1 MCSISVI
8 LPIYNSERFLHHCI
22 DSILAQTFTD
32 WELLLID
39 DGSKDASGSICDK
52 YAAKDERIRVFHK
65 ENGGV
70 SSARNLGLDH
80 AKGEYVVFVDSDD
93 WVDDSYLNCLLPE
106 NREDLVCCSFEVEDS
121 YKRNNWN
128 VQLADSNETTE
139 ALEENLT
146 KFAFCS
152 VTCKSFRNSLIQ
164 ENNVRFHEEITQCE
178 DGLFVFD
185 YLSVCRCRVKTKSK
199 CSYHYRW
206 DSKERDMYKCFPM
219 EQSYLLM
226 RLLSERLV
234 TIQNIYQCSNA
245 VYLQHEMLC
254 SQIYNIYRTIKVNES
269 SLFKRISEYIKLLKN
284 DYVRDLLLD
293 KSFMRNRRHGIVS
306 YCLMRILYIYI
317 D

>member
-1 MCSISVI
+1 MCNISVI

-39 DGSKDASGSICDK
+39 DGSKDASGSICDE

-70 SSARNLGLDH
+70 SSARNIGLEH
-80 AKGEYVVFVDSDD
+80 AIGEYVVFVDSDD

-106 NREDLVCCSFEVEDS
+106 NREDLICCSFEVEDS

-128 VQLADSNETTE
+128 VLLADSNETTE
-139 ALEENLT
+139 ALKENLT

-164 ENNVRFHEEITQCE
+164 ENNVRFNEEITQCE

-185 YLSVCRCRVKTKSK
+185 YLSACRCKVKTKSE

-206 DSKERDMYKCFPM
+206 DSKERDMYKCFPK

-234 TIQNIYQCSNA
+234 AIQNIYQCSNA

-254 SQIYNIYRTIKVNES
+254 SQIYNIYRTIKENES
-269 SLFKRISEYIKLLKN
+269 FFFKKVSKYIQLLRNEYARNLLT
-284 DYVRDLLLD
+284 D
-293 KSFMRNRRHGIVS
+293 KSFMKTRHNGIVL
-306 YCLMRILYIYI
+306 YYLMRMLYVFF
-317 D
+317 